1 MGYSQLF
8 IRGDD
13 ASRVAKHR
21 SFNGDINIKE
31 VASATNASFTDT
43 AGNTVDWHIEP
54 AQASTT
60 TVAQGGDNTIS
71 FDGEPVAIVGDEDNE
86 AIYIRGSDGNAIE
99 DAAAGAASRV
109 VLGLHGLA
117 N

>member
-1 MGYSQLF
+1 MGYSQRF

-13 ASRVAKHR
+13 ASRVANHR
-21 SFNGDINIKE
+21 PFNGDIKE
-31 VASATNASFTDT
+31 VSPATNASFTDT
-43 AGNTVDWHIEP
+43 AGNTVDGHIEP

-60 TVAQGGDNTIS
+60 TVTQGGDNTIS
-71 FDGEPVAIVGDEDNE
+71 FEGEPVAIVGDEDNE

-109 VLGLHGLA
+109 VL
-117 N
+117 